1 MLDAF
6 KRQVNAFQEAD
17 SDVSETC
24 SDFDYTSQLLVQ
36 ASEAVSVCLESGS
49 GSSDA
54 SLGLS

>member
-6 KRQVNAFQEAD
+6 KRQVNAFLKAD

-24 SDFDYTSQLLVQ
+24 SDLDHTSHLLVQ
-36 ASEAVSVCLESGS
+36 AYEAVSVCLETGS
-49 GSSDA
+49 GSSGA